1 MNRENAWTTYEE
13 ADIKALEG
21 LCKEYK
27 DFLSNGK
34 TEREC
39 VAQSIELAKKAGY
52 QDLEELIKNQT
63 PLKAGNKVYRTWM
76 EKTIALF
83 QIGEDAIE
91 DGLNILGAHIDSP
104 RLDLKQ
110 NPLYEDTE
118 MALLDTHYYGGVKKY
133 QWVTLPM
140 ALHGVVVKKDGTK
153 VNICIGEKDEDPVV
167 GITDLLIHLSGKQ
180 MQKKAAEV
188 IEGENLDILIGSRPL
203 KDLPDDQKKEAVK
216 QNKSKMF
223 VVTKIDDENANFYNV
238 LTELKTV
245 FGPTVCPVVVPVIE
259 NEKIAS
265 YVNLIE
271 MKAYK
276 YDDKGNTIETEM
288 PEIEKMTYRIDGLLE
303 AVSEAV
309 AETDEALM
317 EKFFEGEPFT
327 QKELIDGIHNGMNNG
342 IITPVVCTSAVNL
355 SGIDMLLKEIALLIP
370 SADESEPVE
379 AALGDDLIQIKCTTE
394 EPLSAFVFKTV
405 ADPFIGKVSYIKVMS
420 GILKAD
426 STVFNS
432 STGENEKIG
441 KLYFMKGKQQT
452 ETSEATAGDIVT
464 AVKINASTFDTLCTP
479 ERKVL
484 FEKLSLPVPCYS
496 MAVCSAQGDE
506 SKISTGIQRILD
518 EDKTLK
524 YEQNESTK
532 EQILSGLG
540 EQHLEVT
547 VSKLKNKFGV
557 DIELKEPKIAYKE
570 TIRRKV
576 KAEGKY
582 KKQTGGHGQ
591 YGHVW
596 IEFEPC
602 VSDSLIFEEKVFGG
616 AVPKNYFPAVEK
628 GLQESVKKGVLA
640 GCPVVGLKAI
650 LVDGSYHPVDSSEMA
665 FKTAAS
671 LAYKEGLK
679 QAEPV
684 MLEPIGNLKAA
695 VPDENTGDVMGELNK
710 RRGRVLGMEPY
721 EEGMTEISAE
731 VPMREMHSFTM
742 YLKQV
747 TRGMG
752 SFTFDFLRY
761 EQLPAN
767 LVAEVITESIQE

>member
-1 MNRENAWTTYEE
+1 MKR
-13 ADIKALEG
+13 IKNITLAG
-21 LCKEYK
+21 HNG
-27 DFLSNGK
+27 SGK
-34 TEREC
+34 T
-39 VAQSIELAKKAGY
+39 SLAEALLYKAGVSDRLGKTADGTAIMDY
-52 QDLEELIKNQT
+52 DTEEIKRKISINSSV
-63 PLKAGNKVYRTWM
+63 ASF
-76 EKTIALF
+76 E
-83 QIGEDAIE
+83 
-91 DGLNILGAHIDSP
+91 
-104 RLDLKQ
+104 
-110 NPLYEDTE
+110 YEDNKIN
-118 MALLDTHYYGGVKKY
+118 LIDTPGLFDFAGDMVQGINAADTVLITVSAKSGVK
-133 QWVTLPM
+133 
-140 ALHGVVVKKDGTK
+140 
-153 VNICIGEKDEDPVV
+153 V
-167 GITDLLIHLSGKQ
+167 GAR
-180 MQKKAAEV
+180 KAY
-188 IEGENLDILIGSRPL
+188 
-203 KDLPDDQKKEAVK
+203 KEAVK
-216 QNKSKMF
+216 QSKAKMF
-223 VVTKIDDENANFYNV
+223 VITKIDDENANFYNV
-238 LTELKTV
+238 LTELKTI
-245 FGPTVCPVVVPVIE
+245 FGPTVCPVIVPVIE
-259 NEKIAS
+259 NETIVS

-276 YDDKGNTIETEM
+276 YDDKGNRTETDLPAAEK
-288 PEIEKMTYRIDGLLE
+288 IEKMTYRIDGLRE

-309 AETDEALM
+309 AETDEELM

-327 QKELIDGIHNGMNNG
+327 QKELIDGIHNGMNKG
-342 IITPVVCTSAVNL
+342 IITPVVCTSAADLAGV
-355 SGIDMLLKEIALLIP
+355 DMLLKEIGLLVP
-370 SADESEPVE
+370 SADEVSPVE
-379 AALGDDLIQIKCTTE
+379 AVSGDDLVEIRCSE
-394 EPLSAFVFKTV
+394 DEPLSAFVFKTV
-405 ADPFIGKVSYIKVMS
+405 ADPFVGKMSYIKVAS
-420 GILKAD
+420 GVLKAD
-426 STVFNS
+426 SSVFNS
-432 STGENEKIG
+432 ASGETEKIG

-452 ETSEATAGDIVT
+452 ETSQVTAGDIAA
-464 AVKINASTFDTLCTP
+464 AVKISASSGDTLCSAD
-479 ERKVL
+479 RKVTI
-484 FEKLSLPVPCYS
+484 EMPALPVPCYS
-496 MAVCSAQGDE
+496 MAVNSAQGDE
-506 SKISTGIQRILD
+506 SKISSGIARILE

-532 EQILSGLG
+532 EQILTGLG

-547 VSKLKNKFGV
+547 VAKLRNKFGV

-576 KAEGKY
+576 KSEGKY

-602 VSDSLIFEEKVFGG
+602 VSDTLVFEEKVFGG

-628 GLQESVKKGVLA
+628 GLQEAVRKGVLA

-684 MLEPIGNLKAA
+684 MLEPIGNLKVS

-710 RRGRVLGMEPY
+710 RRGRVLGMEPV
-721 EEGMTEISAE
+721 EEGITEISAE

-742 YLKQV
+742 YLRQV

-767 LVAEVITESIQE
+767 LVTEVIAESVQD

>member
-1 MNRENAWTTYEE
+1 MKR
-13 ADIKALEG
+13 IKNITLAG
-21 LCKEYK
+21 HNG
-27 DFLSNGK
+27 SGK
-34 TEREC
+34 TSLAEALIFKSGASDRLGKTTDGTTIMDFDPEE
-39 VAQSIELAKKAGY
+39 VKRKISISTSTASFEY
-52 QDLEELIKNQT
+52 ENIKVN
-63 PLKAGNKVYRTWM
+63 
-76 EKTIALF
+76 
-83 QIGEDAIE
+83 
-91 DGLNILGAHIDSP
+91 
-104 RLDLKQ
+104 
-110 NPLYEDTE
+110 
-118 MALLDTHYYGGVKKY
+118 LLDTPGLFDFTGEMIEGISAADTVMITVSAKSGVK
-133 QWVTLPM
+133 V
-140 ALHGVVVKKDGTK
+140 GTK
-153 VNICIGEKDEDPVV
+153 
-167 GITDLLIHLSGKQ
+167 
-180 MQKKAAEV
+180 KAY
-188 IEGENLDILIGSRPL
+188 
-203 KDLPDDQKKEAVK
+203 KEAEK
-216 QNKSKMF
+216 QHKSKIF
-223 VVTKIDDENANFYNV
+223 VITKIDDENANFYNV

-245 FGPTVCPVVVPVIE
+245 FGPTVCPIIVPVIE
-259 NEKIAS
+259 NEQIVS

-271 MKAYK
+271 MKAYR
-276 YDDKGNTIETEM
+276 YDDKGNTIETAL
-288 PEIEKMTYRIDGLLE
+288 PETEKIEKMTYRIDGLRE

-327 QKELIDGIHNGMNNG
+327 QKELIDGIHNGMNKG
-342 IITPVVCTSAVNL
+342 IITPVVCASANDL
-355 SGIDMLLKEIALLIP
+355 TGIDMLLKEIALLIP
-370 SADESEPVE
+370 SADEAEPIE
-379 AALGDDLIQIKCTTE
+379 AAFENDLIPIKCTSE
-394 EPLSAFVFKTV
+394 EPLSAFVFKTIV
-405 ADPFIGKVSYIKVMS
+405 DPFIGKMSYIKVMS

-426 STVFNS
+426 SSIYNS
-432 STGENEKIG
+432 STEVNERIG

-452 ETSEATAGDIVT
+452 EISEAYAGDIVA
-464 AVKINASTFDTLCTP
+464 AVKINASTSDTLCAP
-479 ERKVL
+479 ERKIL
-484 FEKLSLPVPCYS
+484 FDKMTFPVPCYS
-496 MAVCSAQGDE
+496 MAVCTAQGDE
-506 SKISTGIQRILD
+506 SKISSGIQKILD

-540 EQHLEVT
+540 EQHLEIT
-547 VSKLKNKFGV
+547 LSKLKNKFGV
-557 DIELKEPKIAYKE
+557 EMDLTEPKIAYKE

-576 KAEGKY
+576 KSEGKY

-628 GLQESVKKGVLA
+628 GLQEAVKKGVLA

-684 MLEPIGNLKAA
+684 MLEPIGSLKAA

-710 RRGRVLGMEPY
+710 RRGRVLGMEPF
-721 EEGMTEISAE
+721 EEGMTEIYAE

-742 YLKQV
+742 YLKQI
-747 TRGMG
+747 TKGMG

-767 LVAEVITESIQE
+767 LIAEVIAENIRE